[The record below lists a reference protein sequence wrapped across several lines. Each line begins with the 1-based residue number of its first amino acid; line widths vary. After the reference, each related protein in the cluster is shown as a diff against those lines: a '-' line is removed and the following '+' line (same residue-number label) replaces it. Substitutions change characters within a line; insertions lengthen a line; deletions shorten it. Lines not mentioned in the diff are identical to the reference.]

1 MKFKRAFVIVL
12 GNDVEL
18 LKAAQSYLPFNE
30 RYAEAKQSDVFVCF
44 TSSPKRTADP
54 KNKFTKL
61 NGDCLHKFGAPT
73 FEDKL
78 FIFAHADQDK
88 VDVYGPK
95 EMADALHGW
104 GLKTIGLITFKACNV
119 GSGNFLDDFKTA
131 YSSTGIQAAWLKG
144 YRGYSSTVM
153 ALAASGSTKMT
164 ENVRATDD
172 KSAELLLGDNRYKV
186 VQGNFIKVVEGA
198 KRYGWTPPK
207 ALG

>member
-1 MKFKRAFVIVL
+1 MKFKHALVIVL

-18 LKAAQSYLPFNE
+18 LKAAQSYLPLNE
-30 RYAEAKQSDVFVCF
+30 RYAAAKQSDVFVCF

-54 KNKFTKL
+54 QAKFTKL
-61 NGDCLHKFGAPT
+61 NVNCLHKFGAPT

-78 FIFAHADQDK
+78 FIFAHADQNK

-95 EMADALHGW
+95 ELADALHGW

-119 GSGNFLDDFKTA
+119 GSGNFLDDLKTA
-131 YSSTGIQAAWLKG
+131 FSSAEIQAAWLKG
-144 YRGYSSTVM
+144 YRGYSSTVV
-153 ALAASGSTKMT
+153 ALGASGSTKMT
-164 ENVRATDD
+164 ENVRETDD
-172 KSAELLLGDNRYKV
+172 KYADLLLGDNRYRV

-207 ALG
+207 AFG